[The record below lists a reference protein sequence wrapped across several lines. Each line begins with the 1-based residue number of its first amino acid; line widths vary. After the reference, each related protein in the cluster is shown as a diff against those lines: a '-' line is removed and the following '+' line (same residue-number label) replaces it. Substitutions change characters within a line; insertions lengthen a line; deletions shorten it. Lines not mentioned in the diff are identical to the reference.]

1 VRHWIFRA
9 AGVTLLTSIA
19 AIFPQPVGAQSV
31 NGSIAGL
38 ARGADD
44 GAPIAFAIVRLMP
57 AASDSI
63 LSVVLTAPDGHFSI
77 GNLPRGEY
85 RLQLERI
92 GYGKTVSPIVRVGA
106 GQTVRYDLRSAATP
120 IRLSAVKV
128 LPGRCL
134 GITELGEDS
143 QLAAL
148 WGEAQK
154 GIESR
159 RVFDVQYRFT
169 RILSQVV
176 KFDRTAMPDV
186 TRRRTDSTV
195 NEPDSVLAQRR
206 RALET
211 HRAFG
216 YVTTGGSAGLLVSL
230 PDETELLDDEFLR
243 DHCLETSP
251 EQVDGVFAL
260 HFRPTGARPE
270 GYGIRGTIWL
280 DEHFL
285 IRRLEFEYLKGDT
298 ARIKS
303 TVGYADIPVAGGT
316 LRLASEGEA
325 AGHAEGL
332 AMVRWVSGTF
342 TMTYRKFELVQP
354 D

>member
-1 VRHWIFRA
+1 MFYAV
-9 AGVTLLTSIA
+9 GVALLTSIGA
-19 AIFPQPVGAQSV
+19 ALPHPIAAQPV
-31 NGSIAGL
+31 NGSIAGV

-44 GAPIAFAIVRLMP
+44 GAPIAFAMVRLMP
-57 AASDSI
+57 AASDTT
-63 LSVVLTAPDGHFSI
+63 LLAVLTAADGHFSI
-77 GNLPRGEY
+77 GNTPPGEY

-106 GQTVRYDLRSAATP
+106 GQTVRYDLRSTAAP
-120 IRLSAVKV
+120 VRLSAVKV

-134 GITELGEDS
+134 GITELGEDP
-143 QLAAL
+143 QVAAL
-148 WGEAQK
+148 WGEAQR

-159 RVFDVQYRFT
+159 RAFDAQYRFT

-176 KFDRTAMPDV
+176 KFDRTAMRDV

-195 NEPDSVLAQRR
+195 NDPDSVLAQRR

-211 HRAFG
+211 HRATG
-216 YVTTGGSAGLLVSL
+216 YVTTGGPAGLLVSL
-230 PDETELLDDEFLR
+230 PDETELLDDAFLR
-243 DHCLETSP
+243 NHCLETSP

-260 HFRPTGARPE
+260 HFRPTSTRPE

-303 TVGYADIPVAGGT
+303 TVRYADIPVAGST

-332 AMVRWVSGTF
+332 AMVKWVSGTF
-342 TMTYRKFELVQP
+342 AMTYRQFERVRP